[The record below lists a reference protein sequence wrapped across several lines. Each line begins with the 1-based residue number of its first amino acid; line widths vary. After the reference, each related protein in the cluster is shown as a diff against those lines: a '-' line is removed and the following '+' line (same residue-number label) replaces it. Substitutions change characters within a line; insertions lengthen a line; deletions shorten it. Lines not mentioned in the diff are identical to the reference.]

1 MQTLLVILLL
11 LAFVSGAPLFTV
23 MLGGASLGALS
34 LVDGQRGFDGNFDGM
49 VASMFGVGTGE
60 QAAVLSTLPLF
71 IYAGYLL
78 AESKSGDRLVRV
90 GNAALGWMP
99 GGLAIVAILTSALYT
114 VFTGGSGVT
123 IIALGG
129 VLLPGLVKQ
138 GYPERFSLGLIAGT
152 GAVGLLFPPAVP
164 LFIFGTIFGLT
175 NLDPENFS
183 SARFIFAGIVPGLVV
198 LTMLSIVAVAVAI
211 QKKLPRTKF
220 SIKELWV
227 SFIKAL
233 PELAIPFAVIV
244 GLAQGFALSE
254 VAALTVLY
262 VVILEVGI
270 LRQLKAIQLWT
281 ISREAM
287 AMVGA
292 IFIIIF
298 ASTVMTNYLTT
309 AKVPEHLVAWTQ
321 AHVHSKWVFLL
332 ALNVILLIVGTIMD
346 VFSAIVIIVP
356 LIAPIAMRYGVSPY
370 HLGVIFLLNLEV
382 GYLHPPVGLNLFIT
396 SVKFNKPIVEVMW
409 ATVPFLVTMLVSL
422 MIITYVPSL
431 TVVPEAERRGNASNL
446 VAMMH
451 EAAES
456 ARSVKS
462 VDLVAADGTP
472 LLNKAGQPAK
482 RLLADCDVIANEGD
496 KEKCKQLFF
505 DVSACRSAPAT
516 AAAPPADATGSAGSD
531 STVGEA
537 AGSGSAGSGSAVVEA
552 GSAGS
557 GSAVIEAAGSAGS
570 GSAVV
575 EAAGSGSGGSGSA
588 VVEVPP
594 AAVSPVLAC
603 ERKAIAAWVD
613 TNLETLDIQLI
624 DSVELVNAE
633 GEPVTNASGPVTKK
647 LSECDKLS
655 GLAQEGCR
663 DLFINVTRCKLNPPE
678 GQSEEDCRKEK
689 IGTWVTDNT
698 ETP

>member
-11 LAFVSGAPLFTV
+11 IAFVSGAPLFTI
-23 MLGGASLGALS
+23 MLGGAGLGALS
-34 LVDGQRGFDGNFDGM
+34 LVDAQRGFDANFDGM
-49 VASMFGVGTGE
+49 IASMFGVGTGE
-60 QAAVLSTLPLF
+60 QAAVLATLPLF

-78 AESKSGDRLVRV
+78 ADSKSGDRLVRV

-183 SARFIFAGIVPGLVV
+183 SSRFIFAGIVPGLVV
-198 LTMLSIVAVAVAI
+198 LTMLSFVAVSVAI
-211 QKKLPRTKF
+211 VKKLPRTKF
-220 SIKELWV
+220 NISELAV
-227 SFIKAL
+227 SFAKAL
-233 PELAIPFAVIV
+233 PELIIPFAVIV
-244 GLAQGFALSE
+244 GLAKGFALSE

-262 VVILEVGI
+262 VSLLEVVV
-270 LRQLKAIQLWT
+270 LRQLKAKQLWT

-332 ALNVILLIVGTIMD
+332 ALNLMLLVVGTIMD
-346 VFSAIVIIVP
+346 VFSAIVIVVP

-396 SVKFNKPIVEVMW
+396 SVKFRKPIVEVMW
-409 ATVPFLVTMLVSL
+409 ATMPFLITMLVSL
-422 MIITYVPSL
+422 LLITYIPAL
-431 TVVPEAERRGNASNL
+431 TVVPEAERRGSAGNL

-472 LLNKAGQPAK
+472 LLNRAGQQAK
-482 RLLADCDVIANEGD
+482 RLLSDCDAVHNEND
-496 KEKCKQLFF
+496 KEKCKSLFF
-505 DVSACRSAPAT
+505 DVSDCRTS
-516 AAAPPADATGSAGSD
+516 AAAAAVPVPEADPATGSAD
-531 STVGEA
+531 A
-537 AGSGSAGSGSAVVEA
+537 AGSAA
-552 GSAGS
+552 GSAAAPDTAV
-557 GSAVIEAAGSAGS
+557 GSAEAAGSA
-570 GSAVV
+570 
-575 EAAGSGSGGSGSA
+575 EP
-588 VVEVPP
+588 PP
-594 AAVSPVLAC
+594 APTRSAAMLC
-603 ERKAIAAWVD
+603 EHLAIAAWVD
-613 TNLETLDIQLI
+613 ANLDALDVQLI
-624 DSVELVNAE
+624 ESVALVNAA
-633 GEPVTNASGPVTKK
+633 GAAVTNAAGPITKK
-647 LSECDKLS
+647 LSECAALTGMARDV
-655 GLAQEGCR
+655 CR
-663 DLFINVTRCKLNPPE
+663 ELFVNVTRCKVNLPD
-678 GQSEEDCRKEK
+678 GQTLQECTQDK
-689 IGTWVTDNT
+689 ISTWVTDT
-698 ETP
+698 DETVP